1 MLSTTLKS
9 CLNWSIW
16 YDAPMNLYEVIS
28 KLSPDLEQSP
38 IINALWLEG
47 SWATGKNNH
56 ESDIDV
62 WMDVEDGKF
71 AESID
76 IFRTALERIG
86 KIDWED
92 SRGVYSENPKLQKH
106 TFHLEGFPLKQRIE
120 LDLQEHSRK
129 FVFNKDEHVIMV
141 IFDKNNSIN
150 WNT

>member
-1 MLSTTLKS
+1 
-9 CLNWSIW
+9 
-16 YDAPMNLYEVIS
+16 MNLYEVIL
-28 KLSPDLEQSP
+28 KLSPALEQAP
-38 IINALWLEG
+38 VINALWLEG
-47 SWATGKNNH
+47 SWATGKNNN

-71 AESID
+71 AESIR
-76 IFRTALERIG
+76 IFRTALQGVG

-129 FVFNKDEHVIMV
+129 FVFKKQEHVIKV
-141 IFDKNNSIN
+141 IIDKNSSII
-150 WNT
+150 WND